1 MGDLAGYR
9 RDYISQAQ
17 LIEEALT
24 LSRKLGNRKLIA
36 SSLMEMGLTVRDHH
50 YLEAIQFLTE
60 SLGMFQELNEN
71 LWICRTIFLLA
82 QTHAAN
88 GNLAAAR
95 SLWEQGLSLAH
106 KENDKWQIGWGLE
119 GLGDVERLEGHLE
132 QAWELYSESLKLRVE
147 VTDKIG
153 LAYALEAL
161 AQLAAAQEEFKRGTM
176 LCSAAE
182 KLLQTLN
189 LLLDPA
195 RQELHTSL
203 ITTAR
208 THLGEDV
215 FIPAWLEGQAMKIQ
229 QIIEFALSPS
239 AE

>member
-1 MGDLAGYR
+1 
-9 RDYISQAQ
+9 
-17 LIEEALT
+17 
-24 LSRKLGNRKLIA
+24 
-36 SSLMEMGLTVRDHH
+36 MEMGLTVRDHH